1 MATQTGA
8 GWGNKTSHGSN
19 LLKADSGGGYSGGNT
34 SSNYGSG
41 TTGGAGE
48 YFQILGCSGGVHLT

>member
-48 YFQILGCSGGVHLT
+48 YF